1 MCPHVCGDAATLGE
15 LPVADVAV
23 ERFLTARQ
31 EHHLVRQIPGVLD
44 TAESTKNRIVN
55 KNFAITV
62 VNTKKSVHEKIID
75 TIFVLFFNILFNR
88 RTFSEISPFV
98 KRVNKHQAN
107 TVV

>member
-23 ERFLTARQ
+23 ERLLTARR

-55 KNFAITV
+55 KNSAITV

-75 TIFVLFFNILFNR
+75 TILCCFLTN
-88 RTFSEISPFV
+88 FSTGEHFL
-98 KRVNKHQAN
+98 K
-107 TVV
+107 